1 MTNNK
6 RKVLATI
13 TKWSSIALALTT
25 LVLMVAYSTAGQK
38 ELQAVAII
46 WLIAF
51 LVTVGAGALSIVSI
65 VREPY

>member
-6 RKVLATI
+6 RKVLTTI

-38 ELQAVAII
+38 ELQVIAII

-51 LVTVGAGALSIVSI
+51 LVTVGTGALSIVSI

>member
-25 LVLMVAYSTAGQK
+25 LVLMVAYSTAGQN
-38 ELQAVAII
+38 ELQVIAII

-51 LVTVGAGALSIVSI
+51 LVTVGAGMLSIVSI
-65 VREPY
+65 VREPN

>member
-13 TKWSSIALALTT
+13 TKWSSIVLALTT

-38 ELQAVAII
+38 ELQAIAIA

-51 LVTVGAGALSIVSI
+51 TLTIGVGGLLIAKI
-65 VREPY
+65 VREPN